1 MQDITFLIQPLL
13 TMRHYL
19 LPFLLLFTTFGNL
32 LAQEST
38 TAEAEAQQFSVYFA
52 SASAELD
59 AAAQAQLQ
67 NLIDQLQGM
76 GDYRLELAAHTDSRG
91 TSRYNDRLAQERAES
106 VTKFLEQQY
115 ITTDGMRTL
124 ALGEQEAGNDR
135 NSEELQRDNRRVDVI
150 VSGWYW
156 QSIGSLRDSLAKPLA
171 QKHTIDAGQDQLIE
185 GQKGGRFFLT
195 ASSFVTANGEEVTGL
210 VDIELTECYSLGDM
224 ISQGLTTTAQDRI
237 LESGGM
243 LEINAYQN
251 GQRLQLK
258 PGSSIA
264 SSVPTNEFRQ
274 DMSLFYGQAH
284 GEENQDI
291 DWTNSEAPVQS
302 KLPRLTFAPGP
313 VRPSWMTFALIYLKQ
328 PDDEAD
334 PRLPKKPKTTKPV
347 RPREPNYD
355 NIAYY
360 PQGLEKIFMGKATQ
374 EERTAEKRENRRI
387 RYEASIKSYEERIA
401 NYNQSLGK
409 YRLAMAEYE
418 ELRKGEIDENGF
430 ITTGPMYEYLK
441 AKADSAFAADQRQ
454 YQRDSTGYE
463 GYRRRKTEAYERQVE
478 ALGQVDASVVS
489 TYFFNINQM
498 GWANID
504 RFLKTVETTPLAA
517 RENATETDAK
527 AMVFLMI
534 PERNIIL
541 RMPYRDQKGFV
552 LSRVPIGET
561 AKIMAIKVQ
570 DKKAYLSSQ
579 EVIITDDLLIT
590 LDYRPGRLRDI
601 REELAG
607 I

>member
-1 MQDITFLIQPLL
+1 
-13 TMRHYL
+13 MRLYL
-19 LPFLLLFTTFGNL
+19 LPFLLLMASFGNL
-32 LAQEST
+32 LSQESNASA
-38 TAEAEAQQFSVYFA
+38 TAPQHFSVFFA

-59 AAAQAQLQ
+59 ATAQTQLQ
-67 NLIDQLQGM
+67 ELIDQLQSM

-91 TSRYNDRLAQERAES
+91 TSRYNDRLAQDRAAA
-106 VTKFLEQQY
+106 VTSFLQQQD

-124 ALGEQEAGNDR
+124 ALGEQQAGDDR
-135 NSEELQRDNRRVDVI
+135 NSEALQRDNRRVDVI

-156 QSIGSLRDSLAKPLA
+156 QGIGSLRDSLAQPLA
-171 QKHTIDAGQDQLIE
+171 QKYTIDTDQDQLIE
-185 GQKGGRFFLT
+185 GQKGGRFLLP
-195 ASSFVTANGEEVTGL
+195 ASSFVNAAGEDVTGL

-224 ISQGLTTTAQDRI
+224 ISMGLTTTAQDRI

-243 LEINAYQN
+243 LQINAYQN
-251 GQRLQLK
+251 GEKLQLK
-258 PGSSIA
+258 SGSAIA
-264 SSVPTNEFRQ
+264 SAVPTTEFRQ

-284 GEENQDI
+284 GEDNPDI
-291 DWTNSEAPVQS
+291 DWANSQAPVQS
-302 KLPRLTFAPGP
+302 QLPQLTFAP
-313 VRPSWMTFALIYLKQ
+313 RPSAPSWQDFAFTYLKRS
-328 PDDEAD
+328 DDEVD
-334 PRLPKKPKTTKPV
+334 PRLPKEPKGTRPI

-360 PQGLEKIFMGKATQ
+360 PRGLEKIFMGKATQ
-374 EERTAEKRENRRI
+374 DERTAQKREERRI
-387 RYEASIKSYEERIA
+387 SYEEAIKNYEVRIA
-401 NYNQSLGK
+401 NYNQSLVK
-409 YRLAMAEYE
+409 YNLEMKDYNEMR
-418 ELRKGEIDENGF
+418 RNEIDEDGF
-430 ITTGPMYEYLK
+430 ITTGPVYEYLK
-441 AKADSAFAADQRQ
+441 ARADSAFAMAQRK

-463 GYRRRKTEAYERQVE
+463 GYRRRKLENYERQVE

-489 TYFFNINQM
+489 TYFFNINQL

-517 RENATETDAK
+517 RENTPQTDAS

-541 RMPYRDQKGFV
+541 RMPYHDQAGFV
-552 LSRVPIGET
+552 LSRVPVGET

-570 DKKAYLSSQ
+570 DKKAFLSSQ

-601 REELAG
+601 RAELAG

>member
-1 MQDITFLIQPLL
+1 
-13 TMRHYL
+13 MRQYL
-19 LPFLLLFTTFGNL
+19 LPFLLLFTIFGNL
-32 LAQEST
+32 SAQENNYPTNESLR
-38 TAEAEAQQFSVYFA
+38 FSVYFE
-52 SASAELD
+52 SASADLD
-59 AAAQAQLQ
+59 ATAQAQLQ
-67 NLIDQLQGM
+67 TLIDQLQSM

-91 TSRYNDRLAQERAES
+91 TSRYNDRLAQDRAQS
-106 VTKFLEQQY
+106 VTNFLQQQD

-124 ALGEQEAGNDR
+124 TLGERQAGNDR
-135 NSEELQRDNRRVDVI
+135 NSEALQRDNRRVDVI

-156 QSIGSLRDSLAKPLA
+156 QGINSLRDSLAQPLA
-171 QKHTIDAGQDQLIE
+171 QKYTINTDQDQLIE
-185 GQKGGRFFLT
+185 GQKGGRFYLS
-195 ASSFVTANGEEVTGL
+195 ANSFVNAAGEDVFGEVE
-210 VDIELTECYSLGDM
+210 VELTECYTLGDM
-224 ISQGLTTTAQDRI
+224 ISMGLTTTAQDRI

-243 LEINAYQN
+243 LQINAYQN
-251 GQRLQLK
+251 GERLQLK

-264 SSVPTNEFRQ
+264 SSVPTPEFRQ

-284 GEENQDI
+284 GEENADI
-291 DWTNSEAPVQS
+291 DWANSEAPVQS
-302 KLPRLTFAPGP
+302 KLPRLTFANGP
-313 VRPSWMTFALIYLKQ
+313 IRPSWMTFALLYLKQ
-328 PDDEAD
+328 PDNEAD
-334 PRLPKKPKTTKPV
+334 PRYPKKPDGTKPV

-355 NIAYY
+355 NIAYH
-360 PQGLEKIFMGKATQ
+360 PRGLEKIFMGKTTQ
-374 EERTAEKRENRRI
+374 DDRTAEKREERRI
-387 RYEASIKSYEERIA
+387 SYEEAIKHYEVRIA
-401 NYNQSLGK
+401 NYNQSLEK
-409 YRLAMAEYE
+409 YNLAMEEYNE
-418 ELRKGEIDENGF
+418 MRKKEIDEYGF
-430 ITTGPMYEYLK
+430 ITTGPLYEYLK
-441 AKADSAFAADQRQ
+441 SRADSAYAIAQRQ
-454 YQRDSTGYE
+454 YQRDSIGYE
-463 GYRRRKTEAYERQVE
+463 GYRKRKLEAYERQME
-478 ALGQVDASVVS
+478 ALGQVDANVVS

-504 RFLKTVETTPLAA
+504 RFLKTVPTTPLAV

-541 RMPYRDQKGFV
+541 RMPYQNQEGFV

-601 REELAG
+601 RAELAG

>member
-1 MQDITFLIQPLL
+1 
-13 TMRHYL
+13 MRHYL
-19 LPFLLLFTTFGNL
+19 LPFLLLLTTLGNL
-32 LAQEST
+32 LAQEN
-38 TAEAEAQQFSVYFA
+38 QHFSVYFA
-52 SASAELD
+52 SASADLD
-59 AAAQAQLQ
+59 ATATAQLQ
-67 NLIDQLQGM
+67 GLIDQLQGM

-91 TSRYNDRLAQERAES
+91 TSRYNDRLAQDRAES
-106 VTKFLEQQY
+106 VTNFLQQQY

-156 QSIGSLRDSLAKPLA
+156 QGIGSLRDSLAQPLA
-171 QKHTIDAGQDQLIE
+171 QKYTIDTDQDQLIE
-185 GQKGGRFFLT
+185 GNKGGRFFLPST
-195 ASSFVTANGEEVTGL
+195 SFVNAAGEEVTGL
-210 VDIELTECYSLGDM
+210 VDVELTECYSLGDM
-224 ISQGLTTTAQDRI
+224 ISLGLTTTAQDRI

-243 LEINAYQN
+243 LQINAYQN

-258 PGSSIA
+258 PGSDIA
-264 SSVPTNEFRQ
+264 SSVPTMEYRQ

-284 GEENQDI
+284 GEENPDI
-291 DWTNSEAPVQS
+291 DWANSEAPVQQE
-302 KLPRLTFAPGP
+302 LPPLTFAPGP
-313 VRPSWMTFALIYLKQ
+313 VRPSWMNFALTYLKQ

-334 PRLPKKPKTTKPV
+334 PRFPKEHDSTRPV

-360 PQGLEKIFMGKATQ
+360 PRGLEKIFMGKATQ
-374 EERTAEKRENRRI
+374 EERTAEKKEQRRI
-387 RYEASIKSYEERIA
+387 SYEKAIKSYEVRIA
-401 NYNQSLGK
+401 NYNQSLVK
-409 YRLAMAEYE
+409 HNLAMEEYKA
-418 ELRKGEIDENGF
+418 LRKGEVDEYGF
-430 ITTGPMYEYLK
+430 INTGPLYEYLK
-441 AKADSAFAADQRQ
+441 AKADSAFASAQRQ

-463 GYRRRKTEAYERQVE
+463 GYRSRKLEAYERQVE
-478 ALGQVDASVVS
+478 ALGQVDASIVS
-489 TYFFNINQM
+489 SYFFNINQM

-504 RFLKTVETTPLAA
+504 RFLKTVPTTPLAA
-517 RENATETDAK
+517 RENTPETDAS
-527 AMVFLMI
+527 AMVFLLI

-541 RMPYRDQKGFV
+541 RMPYRNQVGFV
-552 LSRVPIGET
+552 LSRVPVGET

>member
-1 MQDITFLIQPLL
+1 
-13 TMRHYL
+13 MRHYL
-19 LPFLLLFTTFGNL
+19 LPLLLFLTSFGNL
-32 LAQEST
+32 IAQENVVSDT
-38 TAEAEAQQFSVYFA
+38 EQQHLSVYFA

-59 AAAQAQLQ
+59 ATAQAQLQ
-67 NLIDQLQGM
+67 GLIDQLQSM

-91 TSRYNDRLAQERAES
+91 TNRYNDRLAQDRAAA
-106 VTKFLEQQY
+106 VTSFLQQQN

-124 ALGEQEAGNDR
+124 ALGEQQAGDDR
-135 NSEELQRDNRRVDVI
+135 NSKELQRDNRRVDVI

-156 QSIGSLRDSLAKPLA
+156 QGIGSLRDSLALPLV
-171 QKHTIDAGQDQLIE
+171 QKYTIDTDQDQLIE
-185 GQKGGRFFLT
+185 GKKGGRFLLS
-195 ASSFVTANGEEVTGL
+195 ASSFVNAAGEDVTGL

-224 ISQGLTTTAQDRI
+224 ISMGLTTTAQDRI

-243 LEINAYQN
+243 LQINAYQN

-258 PGSSIA
+258 AGNSIA
-264 SSVPTNEFRQ
+264 SSVPTAEFRQ

-284 GEENQDI
+284 GEDNPDI
-291 DWTNSEAPVQS
+291 DWANSEAPVQRQ
-302 KLPRLTFAPGP
+302 LPQLTFAPRP
-313 VRPSWMTFALIYLKQ
+313 VAPSWMDFAFNYLKQ
-328 PDDEAD
+328 SDDEVD
-334 PRLPKKPKTTKPV
+334 PRLPKEPNGTRPV

-360 PQGLEKIFMGKATQ
+360 PRGLEKIFMGKATQ
-374 EERTAEKRENRRI
+374 DERTAQKKEERRI
-387 RYEASIKSYEERIA
+387 SYEEAIKSYEVRIA
-401 NYNQSLGK
+401 NYNQSLVK
-409 YRLAMAEYE
+409 YDLEMKDYNEMR
-418 ELRKGEIDENGF
+418 RNEIDEDGF
-430 ITTGPMYEYLK
+430 ITTGPVYEYLK
-441 AKADSAFAADQRQ
+441 ARADSAFAMAQRK

-463 GYRRRKTEAYERQVE
+463 GYRRRKLDNYERQVE

-489 TYFFNINQM
+489 TYFFNINQL

-517 RENATETDAK
+517 RENTPQTDAS

-541 RMPYRDQKGFV
+541 RMPYRDQAGFV
-552 LSRVPIGET
+552 LSRVPVGET

-570 DKKAYLSSQ
+570 NQKAFLSSQ

-601 REELAG
+601 RAELAG